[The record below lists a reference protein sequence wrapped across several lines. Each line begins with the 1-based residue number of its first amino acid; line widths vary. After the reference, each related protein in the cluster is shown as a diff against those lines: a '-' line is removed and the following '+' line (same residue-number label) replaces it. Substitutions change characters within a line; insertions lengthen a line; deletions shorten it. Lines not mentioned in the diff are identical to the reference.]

1 TRSARPSW
9 RISSAAHTAAAP
21 EAQAT
26 PIVKLGPSSPWKM
39 ATCAVHP
46 LPVTSSIACGSNSH
60 WPRRAGCAS
69 VPCAIAFAISS
80 SRNLSPAPPFPMT
93 TPIRSR
99 SSRARS
105 RPASSIAIRLAVR
118 QSCDRREPSL
128 ATSGGKCRRTWS
140 SKVSGTWL
148 AIWTGSALAS
158 KPRTAATP
166 DLPAQ
171 RLAQFS
177 RLPRP
182 SALTMPMPV
191 ITVSVRCIVLP
202 PDGRANRKGGDLV
215 EQRGV
220 REHVGV
226 VPARDTDEALRLVGR
241 REQPLAELE
250 AHHLV
255 TVAVRDQDGN
265 RETPDAGERVEAGD
279 EPERPEALV
288 HVAE

>member
-1 TRSARPSW
+1 
-9 RISSAAHTAAAP
+9 
-21 EAQAT
+21 
-26 PIVKLGPSSPWKM
+26 
-39 ATCAVHP
+39 
-46 LPVTSSIACGSNSH
+46 
-60 WPRRAGCAS
+60 
-69 VPCAIAFAISS
+69 
-80 SRNLSPAPPFPMT
+80 
-93 TPIRSR
+93 
-99 SSRARS
+99 
-105 RPASSIAIRLAVR
+105 
-118 QSCDRREPSL
+118 
-128 ATSGGKCRRTWS
+128 KCRRRWS
-140 SKVSGTWL
+140 SKASGTWP
-148 AIWTGSALAS
+148 AIFTGSARAS
-158 KPRTAATP
+158 KPRTVATP

-202 PDGRANRKGGDLV
+202 PEGRANRKGGDLV

-288 HVAE
+288 HVAEAREGRDRDHAGARAPARKEDRDRAAERLAEADDAPRRHADLPLALVGGEGGAVECLLARPPSAPAAAAVG